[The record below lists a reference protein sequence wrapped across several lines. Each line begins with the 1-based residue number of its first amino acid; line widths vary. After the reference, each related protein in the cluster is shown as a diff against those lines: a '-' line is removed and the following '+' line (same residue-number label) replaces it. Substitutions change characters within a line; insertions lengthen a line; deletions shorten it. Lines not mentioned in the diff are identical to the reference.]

1 MKVGDKIICIN
12 IDGCLKKGLFM
23 PDIFVS
29 PLRNL
34 TLNKVYTIVDMEIDN
49 PGVLNDNG
57 EKTYYHKTRFI
68 SVQERRDLVILSLL
82 EKSASH

>member
-12 IDGCLKKGLFM
+12 IDGCLKKGL
-23 PDIFVS
+23 S

>member
-12 IDGCLKKGLFM
+12 NDGCLKKSL
-23 PDIFVS
+23 S

-34 TLNKVYTIVDMEIDN
+34 TMNKVYTVVDMELHN
-49 PGVLNDNG
+49 PGVINDNG

-68 SVQERRDLVILSLL
+68 SVQERRDLIIDKLLSDGVD
-82 EKSASH
+82 K

>member
-1 MKVGDKIICIN
+1 MRVGDKIICIN
-12 IDGCLKKGLFM
+12 NDGCLKKGL
-23 PDIFVS
+23 S
-29 PLRNL
+29 PLRYL
-34 TLNKVYTIVDMEIDN
+34 TLNKVYTIVDMELDN

-82 EKSASH
+82 EKSAKH